1 MTFKLISKYRA
12 RRKRKEEQEN
22 NKKMKQTDN
31 FQPVGLRKLGFVK
44 IIEIRLCSNV

>member
-1 MTFKLISKYRA
+1 MAFKLISKYRA
-12 RRKRKEEQEN
+12 RRKRKN
-22 NKKMKQTDN
+22 RKTIKKMKQTDN